1 MEKHGIF
8 ISYRHADWALAGRI
22 YDYLDA
28 KGMHPFW
35 DVTSMHQ
42 GHFPEQLR
50 QEILQAPY
58 FLCVLN
64 QSTFCAEDPGN
75 DWLYK
80 EIEIALSKPNKKI
93 LLIAD
98 GDFEWPEQLPE
109 QLANES
115 RNIRDCHYICVD
127 RDNFLR
133 KMEDLCRR
141 DIDWSILSGVVNWR
155 QRISASNNV
164 YLGKREYI
172 ERMLAPLSDRF
183 GAELVKMLSQNRE
196 YDGENHIRFI
206 HMSCYAASI
215 IFSPQQEMV
224 DERAFD
230 LGMMFNIFAWLLRDP
245 AFNMEIV
252 INAPGCAAV
261 QDAIDQEKLGN
272 SALETC
278 PEAIFLSSYSNI
290 SRLIRE
296 EPTFAKAYKEKRFRF
311 MVTENVLPYALF
323 NVEYKPEYEEYSHMK
338 VDLYSEGLTSN
349 MDRRCMMI
357 FKQDDPENYDFFVR
371 RYEYTRNPRKSQA
384 LIRQNHDLWLQQ
396 WEQLKEEL

>member
-155 QRISASNNV
+155 QRIS
-164 YLGKREYI
+164 
-172 ERMLAPLSDRF
+172 
-183 GAELVKMLSQNRE
+183 
-196 YDGENHIRFI
+196 HI
-206 HMSCYAASI
+206 
-215 IFSPQQEMV
+215 
-224 DERAFD
+224 
-230 LGMMFNIFAWLLRDP
+230 
-245 AFNMEIV
+245 
-252 INAPGCAAV
+252 
-261 QDAIDQEKLGN
+261 
-272 SALETC
+272 
-278 PEAIFLSSYSNI
+278 
-290 SRLIRE
+290 
-296 EPTFAKAYKEKRFRF
+296 
-311 MVTENVLPYALF
+311 
-323 NVEYKPEYEEYSHMK
+323 
-338 VDLYSEGLTSN
+338 
-349 MDRRCMMI
+349 
-357 FKQDDPENYDFFVR
+357 
-371 RYEYTRNPRKSQA
+371 
-384 LIRQNHDLWLQQ
+384 
-396 WEQLKEEL
+396 